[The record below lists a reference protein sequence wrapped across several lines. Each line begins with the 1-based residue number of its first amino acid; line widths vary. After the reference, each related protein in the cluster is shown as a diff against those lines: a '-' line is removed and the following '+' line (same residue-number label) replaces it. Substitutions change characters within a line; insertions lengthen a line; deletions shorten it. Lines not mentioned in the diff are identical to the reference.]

1 MGVAHIA
8 QFKENNV
15 YGTLN
20 HVVILAL
27 FGLHKI
33 RRLICVLLKKLSLSD
48 IYCSISLHVGTEVI
62 FPDSSFFFYERNH
75 FSSLKAARLSI
86 LRLQRHFCAVLCWK
100 RASMREDLA
109 E

>member
-1 MGVAHIA
+1 MGVQHIA

-62 FPDSSFFFYERNH
+62 FRDSSFHYERSH
-75 FSSLKAARLSI
+75 FCSLKASRLSI
-86 LRLQRHFCAVLCWK
+86 LRYQGTSLVC
-100 RASMREDLA
+100 RALLETDIDVRGFT
-109 E
+109 